1 MIDQIIQYDQDLFLY
16 LNGLGN
22 VYWDAF
28 WLAYTAKFYW
38 IPAYAILAYL
48 LFKQL
53 SLKAFFLLLVV
64 VALMITFTDQIT
76 NVFKHGFERFR
87 PCHEPGVMEVMR
99 LVRDG
104 CGGRFGFFSGHASN
118 TMALAIFIGATLH
131 SKYKFLI
138 YVMVVWALGMGYS
151 RIYVGAHYP
160 MDILCGAIFG
170 AFSGTL
176 FFQLQRFLQ
185 KRFQLN

>member
-1 MIDQIIQYDQDLFLY
+1 
-16 LNGLGN
+16 
-22 VYWDAF
+22 
-28 WLAYTAKFYW
+28 
-38 IPAYAILAYL
+38 
-48 LFKQL
+48 
-53 SLKAFFLLLVV
+53 
-64 VALMITFTDQIT
+64 
-76 NVFKHGFERFR
+76 
-87 PCHEPGVMEVMR
+87 MEVMR
-99 LVRDG
+99 LVRDR

-160 MDILCGAIFG
+160 LDILCGAIFG

-176 FFQLQRFLQ
+176 FFQLQRFVQ